1 MIPNTPNGKRQEAG
15 ALRRKAEQ
23 HLADAKALE
32 QMANEQETGPEAVK
46 AAAEAALDYLLTAQ
60 SEDFARGSDR
70 EVREALALALGRD
83 IG

>member
-1 MIPNTPNGKRQEAG
+1 MIPDTPNGKRQEAG

-23 HLADAKALE
+23 YLIDAKALE
-32 QMANEQETGPEAVK
+32 QMANEQERGPEAVK

-70 EVREALALALGRD
+70 EVREALSLALGRD